1 MQNTILLLRHVDN
14 KIWFSKIKIEKLK
27 PKKQSSDEFILTN
40 LMSLTKSQTVEV
52 QSINKSLGTIQGSM

>member
-14 KIWFSKIKIEKLK
+14 KICFSKIKIEKLK